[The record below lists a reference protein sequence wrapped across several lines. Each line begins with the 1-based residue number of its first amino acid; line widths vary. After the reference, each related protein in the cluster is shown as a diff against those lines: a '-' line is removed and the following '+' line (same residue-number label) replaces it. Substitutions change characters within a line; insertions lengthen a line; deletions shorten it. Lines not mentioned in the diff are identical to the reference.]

1 MNTKHLVLGA
11 TGGIGF
17 SYTLELLS
25 NNIKTTI
32 LVRDKE
38 KANKLF
44 KNNPLLEIVVG
55 DINDLNQLKEIS
67 SNKDFIFLGINVS
80 YQFWEEQM
88 ENIVL
93 NVIDSAKQNK
103 ATILFPE
110 NNYAFGNI
118 DKPITESTV
127 PQPSTKK
134 GKLRLRLV
142 NRLKKATERNDC
154 KVIIIRLPD
163 FFGPNVTNALIKPI
177 FEEAVNNKPI
187 KWLINAD
194 IPHQFAYTPDIAKYF
209 HLLSQEENINDFFLI
224 NYGGITVKSLKT
236 LSEAISNITE
246 SPAKVKVAP
255 KFILNIIALFVP
267 EVKELKENFYQ
278 FENSILL
285 DDTAMKNRY
294 TNIKNTSLEMALKT
308 TIHWYEDNLIQKTL
322 AQTKSINKPVI
333 ANSEY

>member
-17 SYTLELLS
+17 SYTVELLS

-38 KANKLF
+38 KAIKLF
-44 KNNPLLEIVVG
+44 NNNPLLEVIVG
-55 DINDLNQLKEIS
+55 DVNNLTQLKEIS
-67 SNKDFIFLGINVS
+67 ANKEFIFLGINVP
-80 YQFWEEQM
+80 YQLWEEQM
-88 ENIVL
+88 ENIIS
-93 NVIDSAKQNK
+93 NVIIAAKQNK

-127 PQPSTKK
+127 PLPGTKK

-142 NRLKKATERNDC
+142 NSLKRATERNDC
-154 KVIIIRLPD
+154 KVIIVRLPD

-177 FEEAVNNKPI
+177 FEEAIHNKSI

-194 IPHQFAYTPDIAKYF
+194 VPHQFAFTPDISKYF
-209 HLLSQEENINDFFLI
+209 YSLTLENDLPDFFLI
-224 NYGGITVKSLKT
+224 NYSGTTVSSIKD
-236 LSEAISNITE
+236 LSEKISGIQGN
-246 SPAKVKVAP
+246 PKKVKIAP
-255 KFILNIIALFVP
+255 KFILNIIALFVS

-278 FENSILL
+278 FENSIILI
-285 DDTAMKNRY
+285 DDKLKNRY
-294 TNIKNTSLEMALKT
+294 PKVNETKLDTALKIT
-308 TIHWYEDNLIQKTL
+308 LGWYETNMK
-322 AQTKSINKPVI
+322 
-333 ANSEY
+333 